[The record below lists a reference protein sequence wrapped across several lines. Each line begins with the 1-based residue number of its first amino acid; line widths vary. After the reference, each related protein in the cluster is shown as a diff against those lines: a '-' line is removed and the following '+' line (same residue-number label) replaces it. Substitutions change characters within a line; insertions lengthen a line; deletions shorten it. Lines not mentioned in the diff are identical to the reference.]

1 MQIQYLN
8 LKVNSASENEKKKK
22 KEKRDFLKN

>member
-22 KEKRDFLKN
+22 EKRDFLKN